1 MSTVG
6 GVKPYLEIIRYEFLV
21 FTFVVVSVPA
31 ALSLVAGE
39 FDPVNTATATLLVL
53 FAHIG
58 VSAINVA
65 SDYRRGVDEDTDP
78 TPFSGGVTTLTGGR
92 ASYATAR
99 NIGIAAIAVAVAL
112 MLWFVRLYDAV
123 EVAMLVV
130 PGLLTA
136 VAYTDVFTR
145 TGLGELS
152 CGIGLGAIPTLVVF
166 YAQSGALTSE
176 ALLLSVP
183 MFLVCFDL
191 LLLNEFPDIEAD
203 TKNGRTNIPIAL
215 GRQYAG
221 YLYLVVAVATAIS
234 LVALVVV
241 YDLPALVLLGL
252 GPTALLTGI
261 FRTFLAGEPH
271 ITETDLLYH
280 TLWAI
285 LTPVL
290 ISVGLVAQWLTV

>member
-1 MSTVG
+1 MSIAR

-31 ALSLVAGE
+31 ALSLFTGE
-39 FDPVNTATATLLVL
+39 FDAVNTAGATLLVL

-65 SDYRRGVDEDTDP
+65 SDYRRGVDEDTEP
-78 TPFSGGVTTLTGGR
+78 TPFSGGVTTLTSGR

-112 MLWFVRLYDAV
+112 TLWFIRLYDAV
-123 EVAMLVV
+123 EVLALVF
-130 PGLLTA
+130 PGLVMA
-136 VAYTDVFTR
+136 VAYTDIFTR
-145 TGLGELS
+145 TGLGEFS
-152 CGIGLGAIPTLVVF
+152 CGVGLGAIPTLVVF
-166 YAQSGALTSE
+166 YVQSGSLVSE

-203 TKNGRTNIPIAL
+203 TENGRTNIPIVL

-221 YLYLVVAVATAIS
+221 YLYILVAVATAVS
-234 LVALVVV
+234 LVVLVAV
-241 YDLPALVLLGL
+241 YDLPGSILLGL
-252 GPTALLTGI
+252 LPTV
-261 FRTFLAGEPH
+261 FLAGVFRQFLGGEPD

-290 ISVGLVAQWLTV
+290 ISVGLVAQSLTV

>member
-58 VSAINVA
+58 VSALNVA

-78 TPFSGGVTTLTGGR
+78 TPFSGGVTTLTSGR

-99 NIGIAAIAVAVAL
+99 NIGVAAVAVAVAL
-112 MLWFVRLYDAV
+112 TLWFARLYDAV
-123 EVAMLVV
+123 EVAVLVV

-166 YAQSGALTSE
+166 YAQSGALNSE

-203 TKNGRTNIPIAL
+203 TKNGRTNIPIVL

-221 YLYLVVAVATAIS
+221 YLYLVVAVATALS

-241 YDLPALVLLGL
+241 YDLPALILLGL
-252 GPTALLTGI
+252 VPTALLTGI
-261 FRTFLAGEPH
+261 FRTFLAGEPR

-290 ISVGLVAQWLTV
+290 VSAGLVVQWLTV